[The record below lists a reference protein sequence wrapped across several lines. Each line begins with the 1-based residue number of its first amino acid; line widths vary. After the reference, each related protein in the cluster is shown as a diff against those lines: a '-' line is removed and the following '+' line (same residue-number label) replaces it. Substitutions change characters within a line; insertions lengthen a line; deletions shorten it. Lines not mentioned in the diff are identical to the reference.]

1 MIQKIP
7 AAKRYKAD
15 HGWLSSFHL
24 FSFAEYYDPENTN
37 FGVLR
42 VFNDDRIDAESG
54 FGAHGHRNMEI
65 ITLMLEGELT
75 HQDNMGNS
83 ATMKSGEVQYMS
95 AGTGVIHS
103 EMNNS
108 KERTHLY
115 QIWIVSKER
124 EMEPMYDQKDFSQME
139 SNVLVPVASGKDK
152 EGAIPIRADATIY
165 KAELRKDQTVDF
177 APESGR
183 GVFLYVTKGALEV
196 NGDPFKEGDQAR
208 ITNENRLSITAAS
221 DSQFVLIDVI
231 L

>member
-42 VFNDDRIDAESG
+42 VFNDDQIDDESG

-65 ITLMLEGELT
+65 VTLMLTGELT

-83 ATMKSGEVQYMS
+83 ATMKGGEVQYMS

-124 EMEPMYDQKDFSQME
+124 ELEPMYDQKDFSHME

-165 KAELRKDQTVDF
+165 RANLHKDHTIAVPVEQ
-177 APESGR
+177 GR
-183 GVFLYVTKGALEV
+183 GVFIYVTKGKIEI
-196 NGDPFKEGDQAR
+196 NGDSFKEGDQAR
-208 ITNENRLSITAAS
+208 ITNENRLSIIAIG